1 MLWNDQKELVM
12 VRCYPQSLF
21 IMFLLRLDEPDVQN
35 FVVDPFA
42 ATKHQRFFELS
53 FVNLYLR
60 LRI

>member
-1 MLWNDQKELVM
+1 M

-53 FVNLYLR
+53 FVNLYLSLR
-60 LRI
+60 L